1 MSTHTPISTKQWLE
15 IKRLKKIA
23 RRKLINLN
31 HGIYDRSS
39 DKNKAENETNKAL
52 TSFDTMIPLIQ
63 SKNIAALDEALC
75 DYLVDHVY
83 ELDNQDSLFVSA
95 IMALYNTVTG
105 YRA

>member
-1 MSTHTPISTKQWLE
+1 MNSHTPISTNQWLE
-15 IKRLKKIA
+15 IKRLTKIS
-23 RRKLINLN
+23 RRKLLNLN
-31 HGIYDRSS
+31 LGICQRSC

-52 TSFDTMIPLIQ
+52 ASFDTIIELIQ
-63 SKNIAALDEALC
+63 SKNIVALDEALC